1 MDMSLVASSL
11 GGKAGAAQ
19 MQIAQT
25 LIKTNADAERSAVMT
40 LLGDAI
46 QNSNPL
52 ANVGAGIG
60 TKVDKTA

>member
-11 GGKAGAAQ
+11 GAKAGAAQ

-25 LIKTNADAERSAVMT
+25 LIKTNADAERSAVQT

-46 QNSNPL
+46 QNSNPS
-52 ANVGAGIG
+52 ANVPAGVG
-60 TKVDKTA
+60 GKVDVTA

>member
-1 MDMSLVASSL
+1 MDMTLVASSL
-11 GGKAGAAQ
+11 GAKAGAAQ

-52 ANVGAGIG
+52 ANVPAGVGGKID
-60 TKVDKTA
+60 VSA